1 MPGDTGRSGMP
12 DAAGRTT
19 GSGLPDVRF
28 SAQRNATGVVDENE
42 PLIR

>member
-1 MPGDTGRSGMP
+1 MPGDTGRTGMP
-12 DAAGRTT
+12 DAGRTA